1 LTARIKGSVAKHES
15 EQLTRRVKAKMA
27 ERAEAGA
34 PHGKVAYGW
43 RREQVYD
50 DTGRRL
56 GSRDVIHPEQADVV
70 RKAAASIAAGDSL
83 RAVTAGLNVAG
94 TLGANGKPWSTTT
107 LRSVLLRCSNAGLRK
122 HQGQIIGKGTWE
134 PLLDRDTYDRVVA
147 ILSDPSRRT
156 SPASSAIKYLLSGIA
171 RCGVCGGPM
180 RVLVVD
186 DEVEMAALLARG
198 LAVEGYEVDVAAD
211 GIEAM
216 TLAGEQKYD
225 LAVLD
230 VSMPGMSGFELCRR
244 LRDQVRGIGILLL
257 TARDA
262 VDDRVRGLDAG
273 ADDYLTKPFAFAE
286 LAARLRALRRRE
298 AVPTSSIEFGGLSI
312 DLESQR
318 ISSGEHETRLS
329 RTEFDLL
336 RLLASRPDEVVP
348 RPEILDTVWGSA
360 AYIDQ
365 NIVDQYVSYLRKKLD
380 SIDAGV
386 RIVTARGVGFRLTA
400 GPA

>member
-1 LTARIKGSVAKHES
+1 
-15 EQLTRRVKAKMA
+15 
-27 ERAEAGA
+27 
-34 PHGKVAYGW
+34 
-43 RREQVYD
+43 
-50 DTGRRL
+50 
-56 GSRDVIHPEQADVV
+56 
-70 RKAAASIAAGDSL
+70 
-83 RAVTAGLNVAG
+83 
-94 TLGANGKPWSTTT
+94 
-107 LRSVLLRCSNAGLRK
+107 
-122 HQGQIIGKGTWE
+122 
-134 PLLDRDTYDRVVA
+134 
-147 ILSDPSRRT
+147 
-156 SPASSAIKYLLSGIA
+156 
-171 RCGVCGGPM
+171 M

-198 LAVEGYEVDVAAD
+198 LIGEGYEVDVAAD
-211 GIEAM
+211 GIQAM

-230 VSMPGMSGFELCRR
+230 VTMPGMSGFELCRR

-298 AVPTSSIEFGGLSI
+298 AVAASSLEIGGLTI
-312 DLESQR
+312 DLETQR
-318 ISSGEHETRLS
+318 ISAGDDATRLS

-336 RLLASRPDEVVP
+336 RLLASRPDEVIP
-348 RPEILDTVWGSA
+348 RPEILDTVWGNAS
-360 AYIDQ
+360 YIDP

-380 SIDAGV
+380 VIGAGV

-400 GPA
+400 EPA

>member
-1 LTARIKGSVAKHES
+1 
-15 EQLTRRVKAKMA
+15 
-27 ERAEAGA
+27 
-34 PHGKVAYGW
+34 
-43 RREQVYD
+43 
-50 DTGRRL
+50 
-56 GSRDVIHPEQADVV
+56 
-70 RKAAASIAAGDSL
+70 
-83 RAVTAGLNVAG
+83 
-94 TLGANGKPWSTTT
+94 
-107 LRSVLLRCSNAGLRK
+107 
-122 HQGQIIGKGTWE
+122 
-134 PLLDRDTYDRVVA
+134 
-147 ILSDPSRRT
+147 
-156 SPASSAIKYLLSGIA
+156 
-171 RCGVCGGPM
+171 M

-198 LAVEGYEVDVAAD
+198 LVGEGYEVDVAAD
-211 GIEAM
+211 GIQAM
-216 TLAGEQKYD
+216 TLAGEQRYD

-230 VSMPGMSGFELCRR
+230 VTMPGMSGFELCRR

-298 AVPTSSIEFGGLSI
+298 AAPTSSLEIGGMTI
-312 DLESQR
+312 DLETQR
-318 ISSGEHETRLS
+318 ISAGGNGTRLS

-360 AYIDQ
+360 SYIDP

-380 SIDAGV
+380 VIGADV

-400 GPA
+400 EPA

>member
-1 LTARIKGSVAKHES
+1 
-15 EQLTRRVKAKMA
+15 
-27 ERAEAGA
+27 
-34 PHGKVAYGW
+34 
-43 RREQVYD
+43 
-50 DTGRRL
+50 
-56 GSRDVIHPEQADVV
+56 
-70 RKAAASIAAGDSL
+70 
-83 RAVTAGLNVAG
+83 
-94 TLGANGKPWSTTT
+94 
-107 LRSVLLRCSNAGLRK
+107 
-122 HQGQIIGKGTWE
+122 
-134 PLLDRDTYDRVVA
+134 
-147 ILSDPSRRT
+147 
-156 SPASSAIKYLLSGIA
+156 
-171 RCGVCGGPM
+171 M

-198 LAVEGYEVDVAAD
+198 LVGEGYEVDVAAD
-211 GIEAM
+211 GIQAM

-230 VSMPGMSGFELCRR
+230 VTMPGMSGFELCRR

-298 AVPTSSIEFGGLSI
+298 AVAASSIEIGGLTI
-312 DLESQR
+312 DLETQR
-318 ISSGEHETRLS
+318 ISAGDNGTRLS

-336 RLLASRPDEVVP
+336 RLLALRPDEVVP
-348 RPEILDTVWGSA
+348 RPEILETIWGSTGH
-360 AYIDQ
+360 IDP

-380 SIDAGV
+380 AIEAGV

-400 GPA
+400 DPT

>member
-1 LTARIKGSVAKHES
+1 
-15 EQLTRRVKAKMA
+15 
-27 ERAEAGA
+27 
-34 PHGKVAYGW
+34 
-43 RREQVYD
+43 
-50 DTGRRL
+50 
-56 GSRDVIHPEQADVV
+56 
-70 RKAAASIAAGDSL
+70 
-83 RAVTAGLNVAG
+83 
-94 TLGANGKPWSTTT
+94 
-107 LRSVLLRCSNAGLRK
+107 
-122 HQGQIIGKGTWE
+122 
-134 PLLDRDTYDRVVA
+134 
-147 ILSDPSRRT
+147 
-156 SPASSAIKYLLSGIA
+156 
-171 RCGVCGGPM
+171 M

-198 LAVEGYEVDVAAD
+198 LVGEGYEVDVAAD
-211 GIEAM
+211 GIQAM
-216 TLAGEQKYD
+216 TLAGEQRYD

-230 VSMPGMSGFELCRR
+230 VTMPGMSGFELCRR

-298 AVPTSSIEFGGLSI
+298 AAPTSSLEIGGMTI
-312 DLESQR
+312 DLETQR
-318 ISSGEHETRLS
+318 ISAGGNGTRLS

-360 AYIDQ
+360 SYIDP

-380 SIDAGV
+380 AIGAGV

-400 GPA
+400 ESA